1 MRAISVRIRR
11 AEHQQAQSLVEFAL
25 IAPLLFLVLL
35 LSLDFGRLVYTY
47 AAITWAAREGA
58 RLVSLKPQQNT
69 DCPVLQ
75 RVEQV
80 GRGFPLTPDPKSLV
94 NNSDPNNPSGA
105 LQPTVPP
112 AGQGYV
118 YIWPA
123 VATAVPQDLH
133 CNGAARAIS
142 PTARDVA
149 VQVWYTYQPLVPLF
163 ASFLP
168 ASLTIKTISV
178 VHTEY

>member
-1 MRAISVRIRR
+1 MVSPDARGRHA
-11 AEHQQAQSLVEFAL
+11 HQRAQSLVEFAL

-35 LSLDFGRLVYTY
+35 LSIDFARLVYTY
-47 AAITWAAREGA
+47 GAIAWATREGA

-94 NNSDPNNPSGA
+94 NNTDPNNPSPP
-105 LQPTVPP
+105 LQPTTPP
-112 AGQGYV
+112 AGQGYI

-123 VATAVPQDLH
+123 VATAVPQDSH
-133 CNGAARAIS
+133 CSGAARAIS

-149 VQVWYTYQPLVPLF
+149 VLVQYTYQPLVPLF
-163 ASFLP
+163 QSFLP
-168 ASLTIKTISV
+168 STITIKTLSV